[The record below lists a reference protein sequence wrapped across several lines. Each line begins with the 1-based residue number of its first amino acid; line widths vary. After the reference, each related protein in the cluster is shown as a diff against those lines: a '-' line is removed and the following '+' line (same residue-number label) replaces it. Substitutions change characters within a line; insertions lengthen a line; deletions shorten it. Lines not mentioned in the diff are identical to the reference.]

1 MSSEFQPLV
10 SIGMPTYNRA
20 GGYLPLAL
28 DSALA
33 QDYPNLEVIVSD
45 NASTDGT
52 EEFVRSKGDSRIRY
66 FRHPDSIGGANN
78 FNFCLKQ
85 ATGTYFLLLHD
96 DDMIDPDFVSVC
108 VRALQG
114 REEVGVVRTGVRL
127 IDGAGRVL
135 SQRENP
141 ADGLSF
147 EDFVRAWFNGKT
159 RHYIPNTLY
168 HTGGLKRLGGFHSK
182 RDLFQDGVALLR
194 LASELG
200 RVDVR
205 EVKASFRRH
214 GENYGAQPSRALA
227 WAEDCLY
234 LREVVM
240 ELVTESE
247 RDVVHR
253 DATRFLCRKAYRQAS
268 GIPGVVDRAKM
279 YAQIYAMFGYRQLP
293 PLLQPRWWIRRMKK
307 GLKGALRGRW
317 PHSGTDRA

>member
-1 MSSEFQPLV
+1 MSAEFEPLV

-20 GGYLPLAL
+20 DGYLPLAL

-33 QDYPNLEVIVSD
+33 QDYANLEIIVSD

-66 FRHPDSIGGANN
+66 FRHPESIGGTNN
-78 FNFCLKQ
+78 FNFCVEQ
-85 ATGTYFLLLHD
+85 ARGAYFLLFHD
-96 DDMIDPDFVSVC
+96 DDLIDPDFVSVC

-114 REEVGVVRTGVRL
+114 REGVGVVRTGIRL
-127 IDGAGRVL
+127 IDGEGRVI
-135 SQRENP
+135 SEKENP
-141 ADGLSF
+141 AEGLSF

-159 RHYIPNTLY
+159 QHYIPNTLY
-168 HTGGLKRLGGFHSK
+168 HTEGLKRLGGFHSK
-182 RDLFQDGVALLR
+182 RYLFQDGVALVR

-214 GENYGAQPSRALA
+214 GENYGAHPSRALA

-234 LREVVM
+234 LRDVVM
-240 ELVTESE
+240 ELVAESE
-247 RDVVHR
+247 RDAVHR

-293 PLLQPRWWIRRMKK
+293 PSMQPRGWFRGVKK
-307 GLKGALRGRW
+307 GLRGALR
-317 PHSGTDRA
+317 